1 MLPIPNSKVAVPA
14 LPDLFLPRP
23 RLLAALGQG
32 DKRGEESVTLVC
44 APSGFGKTALLS
56 HWAHAT
62 AGTQRGTGVAWLDLD
77 PGDDDS
83 RRLWQGII
91 AALTAHPAVPPDSPL
106 HELARVAPTADP
118 DEPDLLDDLME
129 ALGALPVP
137 VPLVLHDVHHIAAPA
152 ALRVL
157 QAIVTARP
165 AGVRILLCSRR
176 NPPLPLDALRAAGAL
191 REVRA
196 DRLRFSPEESA
207 GALRELHLRLTPAQ
221 VAAVHTRTGG
231 QPAGLCLAGAVL
243 RSNPDVDAFLAR
255 FAATDRPPPDF
266 LVEELLAAL
275 PAGDRKILTAV
286 SLDESLAGSL
296 ATVIPDTMDAGPVLD
311 RLASEMGLVTHVGA
325 AGDRYRLNPL
335 LADYLRAERAHR
347 PQVAADLHAR
357 AARWW
362 AAHDDAVPA
371 VGHAT
376 RTGDHTLLTD
386 LVHRFTGALLV
397 RGEHQVLRDAL
408 EPFGDPTTADDPW
421 LALCSALADIEVGDP
436 AATQAALERARRRW
450 PAQPEHRLS
459 ILRSV
464 TEFSPRRQP
473 QT

>member
-14 LPDLFLPRP
+14 LPGLFLPRP

-32 DKRGEESVTLVC
+32 DKRGDQSVTLVC

-56 HWAHAT
+56 HWAHTT

-83 RRLWQGII
+83 RRLSQGVL
-91 AALTAHPAVPPDSPL
+91 AALTAHPRCLPTAPCMSSLGSRRQRIRTSPTSWMILWRRSARCRYRFRWFCTTSTTSPHLPRCGFSRRSSPPAQPGCASCCAAAGTRRCRWTRCGPRVSCARFAPTGCDSHPRSRPARCADSICVSL
-106 HELARVAPTADP
+106 LRRSQPFTLAR
-118 DEPDLLDDLME
+118 
-129 ALGALPVP
+129 
-137 VPLVLHDVHHIAAPA
+137 AA
-152 ALRVL
+152 
-157 QAIVTARP
+157 
-165 AGVRILLCSRR
+165 SRR
-176 NPPLPLDALRAAGAL
+176 A
-191 REVRA
+191 
-196 DRLRFSPEESA
+196 
-207 GALRELHLRLTPAQ
+207 
-221 VAAVHTRTGG
+221 
-231 QPAGLCLAGAVL
+231 CLAGAAL

-255 FAATDRPPPDF
+255 FAATDRLPPDF

-362 AAHDDAVPA
+362 AAHDDAVAA

-376 RTGDHTLLTD
+376 RTGDHALLID
-386 LVHRFTGALLV
+386 LMHRFTGALLV
-397 RGEHQVLRDAL
+397 RGEHR
-408 EPFGDPTTADDPW
+408 
-421 LALCSALADIEVGDP
+421 
-436 AATQAALERARRRW
+436 
-450 PAQPEHRLS
+450 
-459 ILRSV
+459 
-464 TEFSPRRQP
+464 
-473 QT
+473 